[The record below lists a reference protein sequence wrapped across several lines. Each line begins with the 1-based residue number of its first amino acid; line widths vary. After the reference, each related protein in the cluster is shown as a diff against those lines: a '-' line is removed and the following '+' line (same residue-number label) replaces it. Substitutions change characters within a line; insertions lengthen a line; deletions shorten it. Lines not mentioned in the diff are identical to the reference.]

1 MWLEIAYI
9 IAYIQ
14 RGGEGEGRLTEY
26 VFELSGECPSF
37 RGRGWVHGL

>member
-1 MWLEIAYI
+1 MREEGD
-9 IAYIQ
+9 
-14 RGGEGEGRLTEY
+14 GGSRLTEY

>member
-1 MWLEIAYI
+1 MQKVVGWQEQA
-9 IAYIQ
+9 
-14 RGGEGEGRLTEY
+14 EY